1 MSITDRIDR
10 MVRTVVTD
18 LHCRSVELSS
28 AILVLIQ
35 MDLLALSPTH
45 EREGEEMS
53 NRRKDVEMG
62 RERVWRGTDGGRCRD
77 VLKIEPVG
85 GGRYSKKH
93 HCLRVHD
100 P

>member
-1 MSITDRIDR
+1 
-10 MVRTVVTD
+10 MVRMMVTD
-18 LHCRSVELSS
+18 LHGRSIELSS

-35 MDLLALSPTH
+35 MDWLALSPMH
-45 EREGEEMS
+45 EKEWEMS

-62 RERVWRGTDGGRCRD
+62 RERVWSGTDCGRQRD
-77 VLKIEPVG
+77 VLKREPVG

-93 HCLRVHD
+93 YSLGVHD